1 MNVYVLGGGSLARLI
16 VDIIESLEEFNI
28 AGFFDDGYP
37 DSKDVLG
44 YSILGKLADIDVKE
58 TTNLVIGIGD
68 PKHRKLIFEEKSA
81 QGFQFPTMIHKSV
94 IRSKYCS
101 IENGVIIGPNSS
113 VLSGSIVKKG
123 SCVLSHVNINQDAVI
138 NPFCLIGAG
147 SVIGNNAVLGE
158 GCHIGLASHIK
169 LKQIID
175 PWTYY
180 NVHE

>member
-1 MNVYVLGGGSLARLI
+1 MNVYVLGGGTLARLI
-16 VDIIESLEEFNI
+16 IDIIESLDEFKI

-37 DSKDVLG
+37 NSKDVLG
-44 YSILGKLADIDVKE
+44 YSILGQITDIDVKK

-68 PKHRKLIFEEKSA
+68 PKYRKLIFEEKSA
-81 QGFQFPTMIHKSV
+81 QGFHFPSLVHKSV
-94 IRSKYCS
+94 IRSKYCT

-113 VLSGSIVKKG
+113 VLSGSIIKQG
-123 SCVLSHVNINQDAVI
+123 SCVLSHVNINQDVVI

-147 SVIGNNAVLGE
+147 SVIGNSAVLGE
-158 GCHIGLASHIK
+158 GCHIGLANHVN
-169 LKQIID
+169 LNQLID